1 MDIRTAF
8 GRNLRDLRLTRR
20 LSQEE
25 LAFRAQIDRTYM
37 SSIERGQANPT
48 LVVLDRLARALRVP
62 LTELVELDR
71 ALRPAAAN
79 LRRGRRLR

>member
-8 GRNLRDLRLTRR
+8 GRNLRQLRLTRR

-37 SSIERGQANPT
+37 SAIERGQANPT
-48 LVVLDRLARALRVP
+48 LVVLDRLARALRMP
-62 LTELVELDR
+62 LTELVEVDPP
-71 ALRPAAAN
+71 ARPAPKN
-79 LRRGRRLR
+79 LRRGRKLS

>member
-37 SSIERGQANPT
+37 SSIERGEANPT
-48 LVVLDRLARALRVP
+48 LVVLDRLARALRIP
-62 LTELVELDR
+62 LTELVEFDR
-71 ALRPAAAN
+71 SHRPAPAN

>member
-37 SSIERGQANPT
+37 SSIERGEANPT
-48 LVVLDRLARALRVP
+48 LVVLGRLAHALRVP

-71 ALRPAAAN
+71 THRPSPPN

>member
-8 GRNLRDLRLTRR
+8 GRHLRQLRLTRR

-37 SSIERGQANPT
+37 SSIERGEANPT
-48 LVVLDRLARALRVP
+48 LVVLDRLAHALRVP

-71 ALRPAAAN
+71 THRPVPAN